1 MDTLAINTIHSLPP
15 DFAPQARV
23 WIFQSNRPFI
33 ENEVE
38 EINEQLYQFYI
49 QWQSHG
55 KEVKGWAKLL
65 YNRFV
70 VALADESECSVGG
83 CSTDSL
89 FRVVK
94 SMERQY
100 AVDFFD
106 RLSITFL
113 VNDTPQVLPM
123 HQVKYALANNYI
135 QKDTL
140 MFNNLVQNFAQLQ
153 NEWLIPLNKTW
164 LWTKLNN

>member
-1 MDTLAINTIHSLPP
+1 METTTFDTLQSLPQ
-15 DFAPQARV
+15 DFSAQSKV
-23 WIFQSNRPFI
+23 WIFQSNRNFL
-33 ENEVE
+33 ENEID

-55 KEVKGWAKLL
+55 KAVKGWAKLL

-70 VALADESECSVGG
+70 VALADETDCSVGG

-89 FRVVK
+89 FRVIK

-100 AVDFFD
+100 TVDFFD

-113 VNDTPQVLPM
+113 VNDIPQVLPM
-123 HQVKYALANNYI
+123 HQVKYALENNYI
-135 QKDTL
+135 QENTF

-153 NEWLIPLNKTW
+153 NEWLQPLNKTW